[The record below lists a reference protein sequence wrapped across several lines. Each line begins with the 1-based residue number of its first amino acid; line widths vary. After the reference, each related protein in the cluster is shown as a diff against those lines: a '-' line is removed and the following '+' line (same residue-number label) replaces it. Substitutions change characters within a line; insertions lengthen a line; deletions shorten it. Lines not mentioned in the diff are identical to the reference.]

1 MVVPQ
6 EEAQLLNPVMVAP
19 LSCAAVQV
27 KVVPVTVE
35 FKATLVAD
43 PLQMV

>member
-6 EEAQLLNPVMVAP
+6 EEVQLLNPETVP
-19 LSCAAVQV
+19 LCSAAVQV

-35 FKATLVAD
+35 FKTTLVAD